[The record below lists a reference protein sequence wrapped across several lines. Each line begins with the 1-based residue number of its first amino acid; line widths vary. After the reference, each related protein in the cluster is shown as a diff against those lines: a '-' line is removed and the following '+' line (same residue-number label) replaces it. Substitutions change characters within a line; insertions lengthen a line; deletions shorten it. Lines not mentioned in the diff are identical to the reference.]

1 MFYLKI
7 RKAIIPAA
15 GLGTR
20 FLPATKAQP
29 KEMLPIVDKPTIQYI
44 VEEAI
49 RSGIEDILIISG
61 RGKRAIEDHF
71 DKSYELEE
79 TLLKKEKYDRLAEI
93 QAISNLANIHYI
105 RQKEPLGLGHAIH
118 CASSFIGNEPF
129 AVLLGDDIV
138 KAETPCLKQLIDVFD
153 KYQTSVLGVQ
163 DVDRNEVSKY
173 GIINPLSNK
182 SLEEGVL
189 SLSSVVEKP
198 AIDEAP
204 SNFAIMGRY
213 ILTPDIFDILATLSP
228 GSGNEIQ
235 LTDAIEKLNEKETVL
250 AYNFSGKRYDVGDKF
265 GFVKATIDFA
275 LERPDLSAD
284 VKAYLRDV
292 VMENDPIPS

>member
-1 MFYLKI
+1 
-7 RKAIIPAA
+7 
-15 GLGTR
+15 
-20 FLPATKAQP
+20 
-29 KEMLPIVDKPTIQYI
+29 
-44 VEEAI
+44 
-49 RSGIEDILIISG
+49 
-61 RGKRAIEDHF
+61 
-71 DKSYELEE
+71 
-79 TLLKKEKYDRLAEI
+79 
-93 QAISNLANIHYI
+93 
-105 RQKEPLGLGHAIH
+105 
-118 CASSFIGNEPF
+118 
-129 AVLLGDDIV
+129 
-138 KAETPCLKQLIDVFD
+138 
-153 KYQTSVLGVQ
+153 
-163 DVDRNEVSKY
+163 VSKY

-284 VKAYLRDV
+284 VKVYLRDV